1 MQCTVQ
7 KLNVNSLTH
16 GLRLTLQYCASPSP
30 SEVKRSSSMMSS
42 HPLKTDD
49 TIALVTEKVRKMDAR
64 FVSKMQR
71 TVLCLVLYPRPIYFT
86 SLITYCAKLCEMCC

>member
-7 KLNVNSLTH
+7 KLNVNSSSH

-86 SLITYCAKLCEMCC
+86 SLITYRAKLCEMCC

>member
-1 MQCTVQ
+1 MIIVYTAASVQCTVP
-7 KLNVNSLTH
+7 KLHVNSLTH

-64 FVSKMQR
+64 FVSKMQ
-71 TVLCLVLYPRPIYFT
+71 LYYVWFYTLDLFILLY
-86 SLITYCAKLCEMCC
+86 

>member
-71 TVLCLVLYPRPIYFT
+71 TVLCLVLYPRPIYIT